1 MTEMI
6 KDILS
11 KNADLID
18 KRKKT
23 ISFDKDFEGKG
34 LLNKEISKLYDKSAV
49 ISEQQLVD
57 IIINSTVIIEKMSKI
72 KNCGWDI
79 SVLKEQLETGI
90 FSYKKRTN
98 NGNKNMSYSDK
109 VKLIN
114 STAIGSHFNIS
125 NQRMN
130 LIFSELGWISK
141 TISGWSITKLGTT
154 IGGRQLEEE
163 TKGNTYVKWPETILE
178 NKSLQ
183 EIFHP
188 APIEKEIQKP
198 VTGITQSA
206 TKNEAVQDYREKWEA
221 KHRTLDGHYVRSI
234 SEMAIDNLLY
244 QYGLAHAYERKIF
257 VGDEEVLSDF
267 YLPAGKVYIE
277 FWGME
282 GDEKYN
288 ERKRKKIEFYKKNEI
303 PLIQLH
309 SKDILNLDDVLQKEL
324 KNYGIKVY

>member
-1 MTEMI
+1 MI
-6 KDILS
+6 QDILS

-18 KRKKT
+18 KRKNT
-23 ISFDKDFEGKG
+23 FSFDKDFEGKG
-34 LLNKEISKLYDKSAV
+34 LLNKEISKLYDKSTT
-49 ISEQQLVD
+49 ITEPQLVD
-57 IIINSTVIIEKMSKI
+57 IIINSNIIIEKMAKI
-72 KNCGWDI
+72 KNCGWNI
-79 SVLKEQLETGI
+79 SELKEQLETGVLN
-90 FSYKKRTN
+90 YKRRTDS
-98 NGNKNMSYSDK
+98 GNKYGSHSEK
-109 VKLIN
+109 IKLIN
-114 STAIGSHFNIS
+114 STAIGNHFNVS
-125 NQRMN
+125 GQRMN

-141 TISGWSITKLGTT
+141 AISGWAITKLGTT
-154 IGGRQLEEE
+154 IGGRQYEEE
-163 TKGNTYVKWPETILE
+163 TRGDTYVKWPETILQ

-188 APIEKEIQKP
+188 TPVEKEIRTPITVISQPTTKP
-198 VTGITQSA
+198 EPT
-206 TKNEAVQDYREKWEA
+206 QDYREKWEA

-234 SEMAIDNLLY
+234 SEMTIDNLLY
-244 QYGLAHAYERKIF
+244 QYGLVHAYERKIF

>member
-1 MTEMI
+1 MI
-6 KDILS
+6 QDILS
-11 KNADLID
+11 KNADLIE
-18 KRKKT
+18 KRKKA

-34 LLNKEISKLYDKSAV
+34 LLNKEISKLYDKS
-49 ISEQQLVD
+49 
-57 IIINSTVIIEKMSKI
+57 IIITEPQLIEIIIDSNVIIEKMAKI
-72 KNCGWDI
+72 KDCGWDI
-79 SVLKEQLETGI
+79 AELKMQLENGI
-90 FSYKKRTN
+90 SNNRKRMGDGSKN
-98 NGNKNMSYSDK
+98 NSNLEKT
-109 VKLIN
+109 KLVN
-114 STAIGSHFNIS
+114 STAVGSHFNVS
-125 NQRMN
+125 GQRMN

-141 TISGWSITKLGTT
+141 AISGWAITKLGKT
-154 IGGRQLEEE
+154 IGGRQFEEE
-163 TKGNTYVKWPETILE
+163 TRGDTYVKWPETILQ

-188 APIEKEIQKP
+188 TSIEKDVQKP
-198 VTGITQSA
+198 KEVISQHPA
-206 TKNEAVQDYREKWEA
+206 KNEIVQDYREKWEA

-234 SEMAIDNLLY
+234 SEMTIDNLLY

>member
-1 MTEMI
+1 MI
-6 KDILS
+6 KDILT

-34 LLNKEISKLYDKSAV
+34 LLNKEISKLYDKNL
-49 ISEQQLVD
+49 IITEPQLID
-57 IIINSTVIIEKMSKI
+57 IIINSNVIIEKMSKI
-72 KNCGWDI
+72 KNCDWDI
-79 SVLKEQLETGI
+79 QELKEQLETGV
-90 FSYKKRTN
+90 SNYKKRIEN
-98 NGNKNMSYSDK
+98 ASKYGPSSDK
-109 VKLIN
+109 TKIIN
-114 STAIGSHFNIS
+114 STAIGNHFNVS
-125 NQRMN
+125 GQRMN

-141 TISGWSITKLGTT
+141 TISGWAITKLGTT
-154 IGGRQLEEE
+154 IGGRQYEEE
-163 TKGNTYVKWPETILE
+163 TRGDTYVKWPEAILQ

-188 APIEKEIQKP
+188 TTIEKEVQKP
-198 VTGITQSA
+198 VTDIIQPT
-206 TKNEAVQDYREKWEA
+206 TKNEAVQDYSEKWEA

-257 VGDEEVLSDF
+257 VGEEEVLSDF

-277 FWGME
+277 FWGMD

-288 ERKRKKIEFYKKNEI
+288 ERKRKKIEFYKKNDI

>member
-1 MTEMI
+1 MTEI
-6 KDILS
+6 IQDILT

-23 ISFDKDFEGKG
+23 ISFDKDFEGKRF
-34 LLNKEISKLYDKSAV
+34 LNKEISKLYDKSTA
-49 ISEQQLVD
+49 ITEPQLVD
-57 IIINSTVIIEKMSKI
+57 IIINSIIIIEKMAKI

-79 SVLKEQLETGI
+79 SELKEQLETGV
-90 FSYKKRTN
+90 FNYKKRTG
-98 NGNKNMSYSDK
+98 NGNKHSSHSDK
-109 VKLIN
+109 INLIN
-114 STAIGSHFNIS
+114 STTIGNYFNVS
-125 NQRMN
+125 SQRMN

-141 TISGWSITKLGTT
+141 TISGWSITKLGMTV
-154 IGGRQLEEE
+154 GGRQFEED
-163 TKGNTYVKWPETILE
+163 TRGNTYVKWPETILQ

-183 EIFHP
+183 EVFHP

-198 VTGITQSA
+198 IEVITQPT
-206 TKNEAVQDYREKWEA
+206 TKTEPTQDYREKWEA

-234 SEMAIDNLLY
+234 SEMTIDNLLY

-288 ERKRKKIEFYKKNEI
+288 ERKRKKIEFYTKNEI

-309 SKDILNLDDVLQKEL
+309 SKDILNLDDVLQKAL

>member
-1 MTEMI
+1 MI
-6 KDILS
+6 QDILY
-11 KNADLID
+11 KNADLLD
-18 KRKKT
+18 KRKKA

-34 LLNKEISKLYDKSAV
+34 LLNKEISKLYDKNLV
-49 ISEQQLVD
+49 ITEPQLVD
-57 IIINSTVIIEKMSKI
+57 IIINSNVIIEKMAKI

-79 SVLKEQLETGI
+79 SELKEQLENGV
-90 FSYKKRTN
+90 SNYKKRTG
-98 NGNKNMSYSDK
+98 NGTKYGSNSDK
-109 VKLIN
+109 AKLIN
-114 STAIGSHFNIS
+114 STTIGSHFS
-125 NQRMN
+125 VSGQRMN

-141 TISGWSITKLGTT
+141 AISGWTITKLGTT
-154 IGGRQLEEE
+154 IGGRQYKEE
-163 TKGNTYVKWPETILE
+163 TRGDTYVKWPETILQ

-188 APIEKEIQKP
+188 TPIEKEIQKP
-198 VTGITQSA
+198 VALITQPT
-206 TKNEAVQDYREKWEA
+206 TKTEPTQDYREKWEA
-221 KHRTLDGHYVRSI
+221 KYRTLDGHYVRST
-234 SEMAIDNLLY
+234 SEMSIDNLLY